1 MSPHYKRR
9 ESVTF
14 ASAVPV
20 QRDEPSLQPR
30 RVLAVADLKARQS
43 AKIKQLGDAL
53 VAAGHHAL
61 DEQARVLGLS
71 RSTTWTIL
79 KANHKSSG
87 LSAAIIN
94 RMLATP
100 QLPPRVRLKIFEYI
114 DEKRAGLFGDDQ
126 VGVRRFVSRLCTAGR
141 ATGSEEDV
149 PLRYVMDQ

>member
-9 ESVTF
+9 ESESAAF

-20 QRDEPSLQPR
+20 QRHEPSLQPS

-53 VAAGHHAL
+53 VEAGHHAL

-114 DEKRAGLFGDDQ
+114 
-126 VGVRRFVSRLCTAGR
+126 
-141 ATGSEEDV
+141 EE
-149 PLRYVMDQ
+149 

>member
-1 MSPHYKRR
+1 MNPQHDQR
-9 ESVTF
+9 ESVTS

-20 QRDEPSLQPR
+20 QRYERSCEPK

-53 VAAGHHAL
+53 VEAGYHAL

-114 DEKRAGLFGDDQ
+114 EEKRAGLFGDDR
-126 VGVRRFVSRLCTAGR
+126 VGVRRFVSRLAAPQVGL
-141 ATGSEEDV
+141 
-149 PLRYVMDQ
+149 PDQRKTSP

>member
-1 MSPHYKRR
+1 MNPQHDQR
-9 ESVTF
+9 ESVTS

-20 QRDEPSLQPR
+20 QRYESGPASLNE
-30 RVLAVADLKARQS
+30 LKARQS

-53 VAAGHHAL
+53 VEAGYHAL
-61 DEQARVLGLS
+61 DEQAKVLGLS

-114 DEKRAGLFGDDQ
+114 EEKRTGLFGDDQ
-126 VGVRRFVSRLCTAGR
+126 VGVRRFVSRLSAPQVGL
-141 ATGSEEDV
+141 
-149 PLRYVMDQ
+149 PDQRKTSP